1 MELRLVLPLAGSDRA
16 AHTPLWFSTST
27 DTFHW
32 FCSISSLSFLT
43 IKIPD
48 EVRTSSWE
56 AQSGLCGTPTP
67 IDGQGKGGTN
77 GIDASHQQN
86 DPLSAKGSQNIQ
98 HYKGSVF
105 GVQPKTQGLDRE
117 T

>member
-1 MELRLVLPLAGSDRA
+1 MELRLVLRLGSGRA
-16 AHTPLWFSTST
+16 AHTPLWFSPSTNTSP
-27 DTFHW
+27 W
-32 FCSISSLSFLT
+32 FCGISSLGFLT
-43 IKIPD
+43 TKITD

-56 AQSGLCGTPTP
+56 AQAGLCGTLTP
-67 IDGQGKGGTN
+67 MDGQGKGGTN

-98 HYKGSVF
+98 HYKGSIS
-105 GVQPKTQGLDRE
+105 GVQPKTQGLERE